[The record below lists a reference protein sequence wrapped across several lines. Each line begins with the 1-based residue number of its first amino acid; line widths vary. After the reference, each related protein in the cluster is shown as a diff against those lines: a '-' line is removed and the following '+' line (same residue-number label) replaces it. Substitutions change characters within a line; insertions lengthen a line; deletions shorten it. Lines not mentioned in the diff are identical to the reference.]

1 LKEFQPQRHREA
13 LVLVVKDPVIVVAT
27 SNAAIIVLAVLSS
40 NELLKLRH
48 DNEANRDHEITDGPP
63 KDESEDGCNQLLIQ
77 QTSEDHNRLP
87 SRITSKEEKGRVPQI
102 ELPQFQWERK
112 AGGLRLNSR

>member
-63 KDESEDGCNQLLIQ
+63 KDESEDGCHQLLIQ

-87 SRITSKEEKGRVPQI
+87 QNYVKGGEGKGTPDRTPTI
-102 ELPQFQWERK
+102 PMGTKGW
-112 AGGLRLNSR
+112 